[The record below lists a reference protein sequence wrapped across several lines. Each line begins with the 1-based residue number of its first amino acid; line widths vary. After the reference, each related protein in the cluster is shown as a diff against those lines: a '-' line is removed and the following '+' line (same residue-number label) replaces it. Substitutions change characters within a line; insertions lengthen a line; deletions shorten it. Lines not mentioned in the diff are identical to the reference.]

1 MVISRTCRQTPR
13 RLVNDIVDRGGAT
26 ASGRS
31 VVLIYASSL
40 ASSAIE
46 VISGSRAGF
55 NLTGQIDVIDDQGG
69 LRLGRSLDPPPNTNC
84 QTPIMA
90 RPATRRPM
98 ACLSDNPPSTR
109 RAIPLALSGIV
120 TAAGSAVT
128 VSAQPAPRAAGAIRA
143 ARSNLFE
150 PVRVGESGRHR
161 GHDGLLLLGK
171 QVRQPARDIRLI
183 RVSGCDLMS
192 SSVTSGDTRSMNGR

>member
-69 LRLGRSLDPPPNTNC
+69 LRLGRSLD
-84 QTPIMA
+84 
-90 RPATRRPM
+90 
-98 ACLSDNPPSTR
+98 SPSEY
-109 RAIPLALSGIV
+109 PLPDADYGK
-120 TAAGSAVT
+120 TGDEKT
-128 VSAQPAPRAAGAIRA
+128 
-143 ARSNLFE
+143 
-150 PVRVGESGRHR
+150 H
-161 GHDGLLLLGK
+161 GLL
-171 QVRQPARDIRLI
+171 
-183 RVSGCDLMS
+183 
-192 SSVTSGDTRSMNGR
+192 

>member
-1 MVISRTCRQTPR
+1 
-13 RLVNDIVDRGGAT
+13 VNDIVDRGGAT

-84 QTPIMA
+84 QTPIHGETGDEKTHGLLERQPA
-90 RPATRRPM
+90 IHAARDPLGLVGHRHGCRFCRARERPA
-98 ACLSDNPPSTR
+98 
-109 RAIPLALSGIV
+109 
-120 TAAGSAVT
+120 
-128 VSAQPAPRAAGAIRA
+128 APRWAGAIPA

-150 PVRVGESGRHR
+150 PIRSARAAGIAAMMACCCSESSFATPLVIS
-161 GHDGLLLLGK
+161 D
-171 QVRQPARDIRLI
+171 
-183 RVSGCDLMS
+183 
-192 SSVTSGDTRSMNGR
+192 